1 MNLVPNA
8 ELFFVEKKKLVRKS
22 THELFSGKDIL
33 IVGLNGAFIPTDEQM
48 VKDYEKL
55 YLKFHRSDFCH

>member
-33 IVGLNGAFIPTDEQM
+33 IGGLNGAFIPTDE
-48 VKDYEKL
+48 
-55 YLKFHRSDFCH
+55 